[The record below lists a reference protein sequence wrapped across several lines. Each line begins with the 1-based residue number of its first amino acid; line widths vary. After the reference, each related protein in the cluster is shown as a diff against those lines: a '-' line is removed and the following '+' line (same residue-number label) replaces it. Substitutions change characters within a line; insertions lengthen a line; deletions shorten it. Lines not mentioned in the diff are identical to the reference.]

1 LVDQE
6 GEQVGIV
13 PLQQAQERADEAG
26 LDLVE
31 VSPAAEPPVCKIMDY
46 GKYKY
51 EASKARHRAKQ
62 KQKQVQ
68 LKEVKIRPKTDQHDY
83 EVKLKNAIRFLNN
96 GDRVKVTMR
105 FRGREMLHQDIGQE
119 VLERIEEDLAEY
131 GKVEQRPKLEGRQMT
146 MLVAPVKGGSGK
158 SKGKDDAED

>member
-1 LVDQE
+1 VDQE

>member
-1 LVDQE
+1 MDQD

-13 PLQQAQERADEAG
+13 PLADAQERADDAG

-83 EVKLKNAIRFLNN
+83 DVKLKNAIRFLNN

-119 VLERIEEDLAEY
+119 ILERIEEDLAEY

-146 MLVAPVKGGSGK
+146 MVVAPVKGSTGK
-158 SKGKDDAED
+158 AKGQEETAE